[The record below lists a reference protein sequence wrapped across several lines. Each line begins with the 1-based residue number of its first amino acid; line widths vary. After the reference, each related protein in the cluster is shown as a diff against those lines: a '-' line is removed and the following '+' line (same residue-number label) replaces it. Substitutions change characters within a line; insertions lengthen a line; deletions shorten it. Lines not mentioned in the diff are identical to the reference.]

1 MNTNYYKVNRMKNN
15 KKIIFWDYQLRVRFL
30 DIF

>member
-1 MNTNYYKVNRMKNN
+1 MNTNYYKVNRMKDS
-15 KKIIFWDYQLRVRFL
+15 KKIGSYQLEGRFL